1 MSRKIPIVIN
11 QEEFE
16 RLIKEISKYLK
27 KSRDIK
33 SYRLALLLGFESG
46 LRISEIIGLTKEY
59 SRCCKV
65 PIQKRKEQDTITLKK
80 RFIYFCPTCQKEL
93 SIKDKY
99 RPNNKDWEV
108 PPLTKDKVEDTHLNI
123 TQAKGNK
130 DRVTSRPKRM
140 NEIALNLLPLK
151 IPRRSLQ
158 NFTEKLGLK
167 VLNKKISFHT
177 LRHSFA
183 THFFNKTDGD
193 MRTLQML
200 LGHSRMD
207 TTSIYAH
214 VNPEKAIQKARDI
227 F

>member
-16 RLIKEISKYLK
+16 KIIKEIPKYLK
-27 KSRDIK
+27 KSRNIK

-59 SRCCKV
+59 ARCCKV
-65 PIQKRKEQDTITLKK
+65 PIQKRKEQDPITLKK
-80 RFIYFCPTCQKEL
+80 RFIYFCPNCQKEL

-140 NEIALNLLPLK
+140 NETALNLLPLK

-158 NFTEKLGLK
+158 NFTEKLGKEILD
-167 VLNKKISFHT
+167 KKISFHT

-214 VNPEKAIQKARDI
+214 VNPEKAIQTARDI